1 MPPYM
6 KLNPSAMSQ
15 TKLTSLASN
24 PLGCADGASR
34 GLQGGDGGGGGR
46 LRGARRQRSHGW
58 PRRRRHGVRAQGLKV
73 VIAYE
78 RAHVPTDYGIINGSY
93 SRD

>member
-1 MPPYM
+1 
-6 KLNPSAMSQ
+6 
-15 TKLTSLASN
+15 
-24 PLGCADGASR
+24 
-34 GLQGGDGGGGGR
+34 